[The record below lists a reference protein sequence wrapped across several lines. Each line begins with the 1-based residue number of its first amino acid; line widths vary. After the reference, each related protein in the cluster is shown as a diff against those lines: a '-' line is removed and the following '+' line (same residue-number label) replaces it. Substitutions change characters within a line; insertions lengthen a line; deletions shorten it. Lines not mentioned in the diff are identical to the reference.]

1 MNRGKRKGRS
11 YSMLRPDVLVISA
24 ESLDD
29 PRHFFAIV
37 STKRQG
43 PEIAPRAKL
52 EHHRG
57 GALLVWGLEYRD
69 QVIRTNGPVDLLDVR
84 PMLVGECVGLIAT
97 VHGILSGPYPLVG
110 PVH

>member
-1 MNRGKRKGRS
+1 
-11 YSMLRPDVLVISA
+11 MLRPDVPVISA

-43 PEIAPRAKL
+43 PEVAPRAKL

-57 GALLVWGLEYRD
+57 GALLVWGLEYGD
-69 QVIRTNGPVDLLDVR
+69 QVIRTDGPVDLLDAR
-84 PMLVGECVGLIAT
+84 SMLLGKRIGLIAT
-97 VHGILSGPYPLVG
+97 VHGILGGPYPLIG

>member
-1 MNRGKRKGRS
+1 
-11 YSMLRPDVLVISA
+11 MLRPDVPVISA

-43 PEIAPRAKL
+43 PEVAPRAKL

-97 VHGILSGPYPLVG
+97 VHGILGGPNPLIG
-110 PVH
+110 SVH